1 MIPKGNPRQK
11 VLDAAILP
19 TAGVFIPVFR
29 LDLFTIFPLTIPVK
43 KKDIVVITKESSFS
57 ENKISE
63 MWCGVPLY
71 LIE

>member
-1 MIPKGNPRQK
+1 MQQFYPPREC
-11 VLDAAILP
+11 
-19 TAGVFIPVFR
+19 VFLFS
-29 LDLFTIFPLTIPVK
+29 DLFTIFPLTILVK

>member
-1 MIPKGNPRQK
+1 
-11 VLDAAILP
+11 
-19 TAGVFIPVFR
+19 VFIPVFR
-29 LDLFTIFPLTIPVK
+29 LDLFTIFHLTIPVK
-43 KKDIVVITKESSFS
+43 KRDIMVITKESSFS

>member
-1 MIPKGNPRQK
+1 
-11 VLDAAILP
+11 
-19 TAGVFIPVFR
+19 VFIPVFR

>member
-1 MIPKGNPRQK
+1 MQQFTHCKSVNSR
-11 VLDAAILP
+11 
-19 TAGVFIPVFR
+19 FR
-29 LDLFTIFPLTIPVK
+29 RDLFSIFPLTIPIK
-43 KKDIVVITKESSFS
+43 KRDIVVITKESSFS